1 MGLCDEFLK
10 NNWRWD
16 SMIGAGVLDGF
27 YFYAKENETNLLEDY
42 QFSIITRYN
51 FIVEKINVNELSK
64 INLHTQHRLTL
75 NEIIEYL
82 KNPLAWYDAK
92 VNQVYW
98 SIHSIGR
105 VAADFKGLGSTY

>member
-1 MGLCDEFLK
+1 
-10 NNWRWD
+10 
-16 SMIGAGVLDGF
+16 MIRAGVIDGF
-27 YFYAKENETNLLEDY
+27 YYYAKENETNLLEDY

-51 FIVEKINVNELSK
+51 IIIEKINIRELSK
-64 INLHTQHRLTL
+64 INLHTGHRLTL

-98 SIHSIGR
+98 SIHSIDM
-105 VAADFKGLGSTY
+105 VATDFRGLGDTF